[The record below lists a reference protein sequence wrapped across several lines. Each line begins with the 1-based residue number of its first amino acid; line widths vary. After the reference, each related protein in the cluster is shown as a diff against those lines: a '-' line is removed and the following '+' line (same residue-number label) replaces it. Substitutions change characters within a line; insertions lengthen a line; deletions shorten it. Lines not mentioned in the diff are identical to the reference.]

1 MRIALTIHALHGGG
15 AERQMAELANY
26 LASAHHEVTVVT
38 LDRIERDTYK
48 VKPSV
53 QRIGLDLMSHSKNL
67 VQAWLA
73 NRRRINKLR
82 ETFKELQPDI
92 IVSFTDKMNILSLAA
107 AASLDLH
114 RPQLGSPR
122 RCPVIIAEHSDP
134 RHQRLSPLWETWRRF
149 TYPKARCILALTD
162 EISADLQQRF
172 PSQDI
177 RVLPNAIELPN
188 PPSQDVEKLRPSKPP
203 YRAIAVGRLA
213 KEKGFDKL
221 IEAWQL
227 SRNELTEWKLD
238 IIGEGEQRQIL
249 EKLLYKYGLNDTI
262 SLPGWSHHVADELNK
277 SNLFILSSH
286 YEALPRS
293 LLEAMSH
300 RLPVVATRASDAI
313 PNLIRENQNGWV
325 VSLEDTQQLSRAISF
340 ACQNIETLH
349 SYGIRS
355 REISEE
361 YSWNRIGPKWLQ
373 LLKELSEN
381 Q

>member
-26 LASAHHEVTVVT
+26 FASAHHEVTVVT

-53 QRIGLDLMSHSKNL
+53 QRIGLDLMSTSTNL
-67 VQAWLA
+67 LQAWLA
-73 NRRRINKLR
+73 NRRRIAKMRETLR
-82 ETFKELQPDI
+82 EIQPDV

-107 AASLDLH
+107 AASLDFH
-114 RPQLGSPR
+114 HPERISPR
-122 RCPVIIAEHSDP
+122 RCPVIIAEHSNP
-134 RHQRLSPLWETWRRF
+134 RHQRLSLLWETWRRF
-149 TYPKARCILALTD
+149 TYPKASCILALTD
-162 EISADLQQRF
+162 EIAAELRQRF

-177 RVLPNAIELPN
+177 RVLPNAIELPD
-188 PPSQDVEKLRPSKPP
+188 PSSQDVEILRPSKPP

-213 KEKGFDKL
+213 KEKGFDQL
-221 IEAWQL
+221 IQAWQL
-227 SRNELTEWKLD
+227 SRNELTEWKLE
-238 IIGEGEQRQIL
+238 IIGEGEQRPIL
-249 EKLLYKYGLNDTI
+249 EKLLHEYGLNDTI

-286 YEALPRS
+286 YEAFPRS

-313 PNLIRENQNGWV
+313 SILIGENQNGWL
-325 VSLEDTQQLSRAISF
+325 VSLDDTPQLSKTISL
-340 ACQNIETLH
+340 ACQSSETLR

-355 REISEE
+355 REIAEE

-373 LLKELSEN
+373 LVKELSEN
-381 Q
+381 R

>member
-38 LDRIERDTYK
+38 LDRIERDIYK

-53 QRIGLDLMSHSKNL
+53 QRIGLDLMSQSRNL
-67 VQAWLA
+67 VQAWFA
-73 NRRRINKLR
+73 NRHRITKLR
-82 ETFKELQPDI
+82 ETLKKLQPDA

-107 AASLDLH
+107 AASLGFH
-114 RPQLGSPR
+114 RPELGSSR
-122 RCPVIIAEHSDP
+122 HCPVIIAEHSDP
-134 RHQRLSPLWETWRRF
+134 RRQRLSLLWETWRRF

-162 EISADLQQRF
+162 EIATELQQRF
-172 PSQDI
+172 PNQDI
-177 RVLPNAIELPN
+177 RVLPNAIELPDHPARN
-188 PPSQDVEKLRPSKPP
+188 VEELRPLKPP

-213 KEKGFDKL
+213 KEKGFDNL
-221 IEAWQL
+221 IQAWQL
-227 SRNELTEWKLD
+227 SRNQLTEWKLD
-238 IIGEGEQRQIL
+238 IIGEGEQRTLL
-249 EKLLYKYGLNDTI
+249 EKLLVSYGLNDTI
-262 SLPGWSHHVADELNK
+262 SLPGWSHHIADELNK
-277 SNLFILSSH
+277 SNLFILSSQ

-313 PNLIRENQNGWV
+313 PSLIRENQNGWI
-325 VSLEDTQQLSRAISF
+325 VSLDDNLQLGRAIST
-340 ACQNIETLH
+340 ACQNIETLR

-355 REISEE
+355 REIAEE

-373 LLKELSEN
+373 LLKELSGN

>member
-38 LDRIERDTYK
+38 LDRIDRDTYK

-67 VQAWLA
+67 VQAWIA
-73 NRRRINKLR
+73 NRHRITKLR
-82 ETFKELQPDI
+82 ATLKELQPDA

-107 AASLDLH
+107 AASLDFH
-114 RPQLGSPR
+114 RPELGSSR
-122 RCPVIIAEHSDP
+122 HCPVIIAEHSDP
-134 RHQRLSPLWETWRRF
+134 RRQRLSLLWETWRRF

-162 EISADLQQRF
+162 EIAADLQQRF
-172 PSQDI
+172 PNQDI
-177 RVLPNAIELPN
+177 RVLPNAIELSEL
-188 PPSQDVEKLRPSKPP
+188 PSPDVETHNPARPP

-221 IEAWQL
+221 IQAWQL
-227 SRNELTEWKLD
+227 SRNLLTDWRLD
-238 IIGEGEQRQIL
+238 ILGEGEQRKPL
-249 EKLLYKYGLNDTI
+249 EMLIQSYGLNETI
-262 SLPGWSHHVADELNK
+262 SLPGWSHHIAEELDK
-277 SNLFILSSH
+277 SNLFILSSN
-286 YEALPRS
+286 YEALPLS

-300 RLPVVATRASDAI
+300 RLPVVSTRASDVI
-313 PNLIRENQNGWV
+313 PKLVRENQNGWLV
-325 VSLEDTQQLSRAISF
+325 TLDDTQQLSRAISS
-340 ACQNIETLH
+340 ACQNPEALH
-349 SYGIRS
+349 SFGMRS
-355 REISEE
+355 REIAEE

-373 LLKELSEN
+373 LLKELSGN